1 MEPVRF
7 GRHRVHDLETEELVQ
22 SGLPRA
28 VAARFAARA
37 QLTGHHPPLDESE
50 AERLGGKEQGVT
62 FASLYAE
69 SMGLREAT
77 IYQCNVCGSELEEPG
92 TPCPSCGELDVLTLR
107 SWTPSSI
114 GRLRQP
120 AWLIF
125 VHGMNTR
132 GDWQQELAWKLSLA
146 APRPTPVMV
155 HKYGRVLWVLG
166 RRGLRKRAQR
176 LATELH
182 RLSDDAEGSSLASTG
197 DVLAHSLGT
206 WLLAHALRID
216 ETLRVGRVM
225 LTGSIVAPTFEWE
238 QLIAQGRVEAVC
250 NLRAL
255 RDWEV
260 AISERLI
267 PDSGPGGRLGFR
279 DGVVVDHVEPTWAHS
294 TCFKS
299 GQGPASPMN
308 VTLDAFWRPFLTW
321 NSSALCKLGDSRT
334 PRRTWSPSRFSRAR
348 KPLR

>member
-7 GRHRVHDLETEELVQ
+7 GRHRFHDLETDKLER

-37 QLTGHHPPLDESE
+37 ELTGHHPPLDELE
-50 AERLGGKEQGVT
+50 AERLGGKGQGVA

-69 SMGLREAT
+69 AVGLRDVT
-77 IYQCNVCGSELEEPG
+77 IHRCNLCGFEPAEPG

-107 SWTPSSI
+107 SWTPTSE

-120 AWLIF
+120 AWLVF

-132 GDWQQELAWKLSLA
+132 GGWQQELAWRLSLA
-146 APRPTPVMV
+146 APRPTPVMIY
-155 HKYGRVLWVLG
+155 KYGRVYWVLG
-166 RRGLRKRAQR
+166 RRGLRKRAEK
-176 LATELH
+176 LAAELH
-182 RLSDDAEGSSLASTG
+182 RLSDDAEESNLANIG

-225 LTGSIVAPTFEWE
+225 LTGSIVTPTFEWAR
-238 QLIAQGRVEAVC
+238 LIEQGRVEAVC

-267 PDSGPGGRLGFR
+267 PDSGPGGRLGFQ
-279 DGVVVDHVEPTWAHS
+279 DGVVVDHVQPNWSHS

-299 GQGPASPMN
+299 GQRVASPMN
-308 VTLDAFWRPFLTW
+308 VTLDALWRPFLTW
-321 NSSALCKLGDSRT
+321 HSTALHKLDDSRSST
-334 PRRTWSPSRFSRAR
+334 RSWSPRRFSRAR
-348 KPLR
+348 KPVR